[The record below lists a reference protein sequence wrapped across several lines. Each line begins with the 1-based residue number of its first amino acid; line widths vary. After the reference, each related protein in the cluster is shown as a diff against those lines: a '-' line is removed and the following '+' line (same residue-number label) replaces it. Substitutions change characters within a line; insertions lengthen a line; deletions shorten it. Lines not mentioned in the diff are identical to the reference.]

1 MTENEKYHTPNK
13 GEGGLGGTKP
23 QTMQALG
30 TKLLPS
36 VSGTQ
41 CTCIPKPTVDAKDSN
56 TRIHGKNSLEQ

>member
-1 MTENEKYHTPNK
+1 MMENVKCHTPNK

-23 QTMQALG
+23 QITQAPG

-41 CTCIPKPTVDAKDSN
+41 CTRIPRPTVDAKDSN
-56 TRIHGKNSLEQ
+56 TGSHGKNSLE